1 MPPAIAIC
9 FLYHPFNRP
18 IAMHSGSTGA
28 QLVSYGI
35 TSYFKP
41 WYFDG
46 KIVYWGEPERTCS
59 AALESAGRMRESVLA
74 RSG

>member
-1 MPPAIAIC
+1 MLPVIATC
-9 FLYHPFNRP
+9 FLYHLLNRF
-18 IAMHSGSTGA
+18 IAMQSGNTGA
-28 QLVSYGI
+28 QLVTYGI
-35 TSYFKP
+35 ASYFKP

-74 RSG
+74 RSE

>member
-1 MPPAIAIC
+1 MQ
-9 FLYHPFNRP
+9 
-18 IAMHSGSTGA
+18 SGNTGA

-35 TSYFKP
+35 ASYFKP

-74 RSG
+74 RSE